1 MRPATRPWNRGLL
14 ATAGKTQKM
23 AEFQGRPVAATL
35 RRFRRIAGSCAI
47 TKRGTAR
54 HFPHR
59 VAWYHPAYD
68 SYRVYGTCSQK

>member
-1 MRPATRPWNRGLL
+1 MESGV
-14 ATAGKTQKM
+14 AGDRREDSKDGC
-23 AEFQGRPVAATL
+23 QGRPVAATL

-68 SYRVYGTCSQK
+68 SYRVYGTCSKK